1 MSYTALV
8 LLISVSLYLYATSV
22 QLIHEERSRL
32 CSGKFFIMVFLVF
45 IILLSRRTITK
56 LYKNRDG
63 IHKTESSCIIINS

>member
-1 MSYTALV
+1 
-8 LLISVSLYLYATSV
+8 
-22 QLIHEERSRL
+22 
-32 CSGKFFIMVFLVF
+32 MVFLVF